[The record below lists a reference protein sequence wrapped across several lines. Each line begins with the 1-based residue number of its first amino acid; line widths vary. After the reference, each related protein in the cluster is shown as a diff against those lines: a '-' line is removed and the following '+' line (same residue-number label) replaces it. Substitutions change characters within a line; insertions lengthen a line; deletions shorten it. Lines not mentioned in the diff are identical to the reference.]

1 VFSGYHSP
9 LWRRAE
15 APEFTPGKG
24 WLCYDSTRDKQEAVM
39 RGLALF
45 LSGIVVGGIAVHAA
59 LGQSGS
65 LSPNHGIVGLNH
77 VAISVPDLDK
87 AVEFYTKTMGFPEA
101 FRVKNAKGELQ
112 LVYVQISK
120 GTFIELLPASVQRP
134 PGLNHLG
141 LYVDNMADATA
152 MFKARGANVGEI
164 ITTSPTRAILSNIL
178 DPNGNRIELAELPPQ
193 SLHHQAMDRWH

>member
-1 VFSGYHSP
+1 MLG
-9 LWRRAE
+9 RRL
-15 APEFTPGKG
+15 
-24 WLCYDSTRDKQEAVM
+24 LCYGSIRYKQEGVM

-45 LSGIVVGGIAVHAA
+45 LSGILVGGIAVHAA
-59 LGQSGS
+59 LGQSES

-77 VAISVPDLDK
+77 VAIAVPDLEK
-87 AVEFYTKTMGFPEA
+87 AVTFYTKTMGFPEA

-134 PGLNHLG
+134 PGLNHFG

-164 ITTSPTRAILSNIL
+164 ITTSPTRAILSNVL
-178 DPNGNRIELAELPPQ
+178 DLNANRIELAELPPQ